1 MAVGGRAPRCRSS
14 IRPPRWDL
22 KLGARSGDNDDL
34 VLKPGNRNCKE
45 WICVRGHRIRLQGRM
60 CVDAHDNLYVPD
72 SEDEEPG
79 MELVACGV
87 EVADSRAA
95 TVAADG
101 VRRRD

>member
-1 MAVGGRAPRCRSS
+1 
-14 IRPPRWDL
+14 
-22 KLGARSGDNDDL
+22 
-34 VLKPGNRNCKE
+34 
-45 WICVRGHRIRLQGRM
+45 M